1 MAGCNKILTQICLKP
16 IVLAGES
23 VATEVLQFKV
33 KRFQIGHL
41 KLQVTFSEKGTKITP
56 KTHIRKFEI
65 LHFSDFISKIKMN
78 QIYFLFKKG

>member
-41 KLQVTFSEKGTKITP
+41 KLQVTFSEKGTKITRQ
-56 KTHIRKFEI
+56 THIQKVEI
-65 LHFSDFISKIKMN
+65 LHFLHNNSKITM
-78 QIYFLFKKG
+78 I